1 MNKVST
7 KLHFPII
14 DHFNPSESVQ
24 KKQCCISHG
33 NIEDNI
39 QNVYEK
45 TKERLEQ
52 STQLIFSK
60 EETLRLLEELM
71 QFELGRFLLQNKG
84 LNGYWISYII
94 LCGLEKVLSND
105 LEKWMLYRWP
115 IALATRERFG
125 IFQKEI
131 QKRLHSEMKL
141 ASIPC
146 GVMDDLLTLNL
157 EGLTDISFDG
167 IDLDESSL
175 ALAHEGA
182 RKLSMESSCLF
193 FQKNAWDLQI
203 DSKYDLITSN
213 GLNMYEPD
221 DEKVIELY
229 RNFYRALRPGGI
241 LITSFF
247 VPPPSFD
254 SSLTS
259 GNINLE
265 DMKKQKAIFADIIQV
280 KWSTFRTEE
289 LTRNQLE
296 SVGFTV
302 VELKYDFQGLFPTV
316 IAKKN

>member
-1 MNKVST
+1 MYSASSKTFSVS
-7 KLHFPII
+7 KPII
-14 DHFNPSESVQ
+14 DLSTPEIVQ
-24 KKQCCISHG
+24 KQQVYVSHG
-33 NIEDNI
+33 EENDI
-39 QNVYEK
+39 QNVYAK

-52 STQLIFSK
+52 STQLVFSK

-84 LNGYWISYII
+84 VNGYWTSYII
-94 LCGLEKVLSND
+94 LRGLEKVLSND
-105 LEKWMLYRWP
+105 LEKWMLHRCP
-115 IALATRERFG
+115 LVLATRERFD

-146 GVMDDLLTLNL
+146 GVMDDLVTLNL
-157 EGLTDISFDG
+157 QDLTNISFDG

-175 ALAHEGA
+175 VMAQENA
-182 RKLSMESSCLF
+182 RKQSVESNCLF

-229 RNFYRALRPGGI
+229 HNFYRALRPDGI
-241 LITSFF
+241 LITS
-247 VPPPSFD
+247 VIIPPALS
-254 SSLTS
+254 
-259 GNINLE
+259 NIDLE
-265 DMKKQKAIFADIIQV
+265 DMKKQKAVFTDIVQV

-296 SVGFTV
+296 SVGFTI
-302 VELKYDFQGLFPTV
+302 VEFKYDFQGIFPTV
-316 IAKKN
+316 IAKKT